1 MPSKNKEYFIHF
13 DFDCDITISKELHK
27 TFLADIKRGEYSL
40 DVSIEL
46 NDDLTMDMGLYPDHF
61 TSGALS
67 LTHLGGDN
75 FRLECRGIAP
85 RAIDPNFDKDLVAAL
100 SRSDLAVTP
109 LSLSNSDAESVDLE
123 AASSSIRGRCSFK

>member
-61 TSGALS
+61 TGGALS
-67 LTHLGGDN
+67 LTHLGGDK

>member
-1 MPSKNKEYFIHF
+1 MPSKNKEYLIHL
-13 DFDCDITISKELHK
+13 DFDCSITVPNDLHK

-61 TSGALS
+61 TGGALS
-67 LTHLGGDN
+67 LTHLGGDK
-75 FRLECRGIAP
+75 FRLECRGAAP
-85 RAIDPNFDKDLVAAL
+85 RAIDQNFDKDLVAAL
-100 SRSDLAVTP
+100 SKSDLEVTP

-123 AASSSIRGRCSFK
+123 ASSSGVRGRCSLK

>member
-1 MPSKNKEYFIHF
+1 MPSKNKEYLIHL
-13 DFDCDITISKELHK
+13 DFDCSITVPKDLQK
-27 TFLADIKRGEYSL
+27 TFFSDIKRGEYSL
-40 DVSIEL
+40 DVSVEI
-46 NDDLTMDMGLYPDHF
+46 NDSLTMGIGLYPDHF
-61 TSGALS
+61 TTGALS
-67 LTHLGGDN
+67 LTHLDGAK